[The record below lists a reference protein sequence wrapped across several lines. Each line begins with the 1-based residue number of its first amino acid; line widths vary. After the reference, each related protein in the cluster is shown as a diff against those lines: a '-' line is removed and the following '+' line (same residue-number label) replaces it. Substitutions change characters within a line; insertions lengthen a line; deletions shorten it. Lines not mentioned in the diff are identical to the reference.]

1 MYDELEILW
10 KRLGVDD
17 AEIDAFVESNRGTTE
32 ETVASVSHLYSE
44 TTYLLAEGVTRT
56 ILIRFSISGSFQ

>member
-32 ETVASVSHLYSE
+32 ETVASVSLLY
-44 TTYLLAEGVTRT
+44 LKIPGLPNWGG
-56 ILIRFSISGSFQ
+56 GSSTCSF